1 MSTVEPRSRAAFTLI
16 ELLVVIAIIA
26 LLIGILLP
34 ALGRAR
40 ASARNVVSQ
49 ANMKAMGATAQNY
62 GADFEDFVFGYHETG
77 ANQTARRQIE
87 ILENRTGRSD
97 LAPNMTRLPHRRT
110 SHFSLFD
117 YLTVQFPEPIAASPF
132 DRNLLEWQEDPKG
145 AEEAKELPYQNG
157 TKLGGGY
164 DKDNGWTDKG
174 VVQLWPYGSTYQV
187 VPATWL
193 PDHAP
198 KNYGPSR
205 DLPHTFATPSGSYKL
220 GGRRISQVAFTS
232 SKVWMFEEFD
242 RMTDSAGIYYFYNE
256 ANVNLLFFDGSV
268 RQLRSEDSNPGWNPK
283 QPSNAVFRQKYAALD
298 TYPLLARGHR
308 GQERN
313 SVKYRWTREG
323 LQGVDFGGKEVK
335 LPQGAQGEELYP
347 NDPI

>member
-1 MSTVEPRSRAAFTLI
+1 MRAFRASGRAAFTLI

-49 ANMKAMGATAQNY
+49 ANLKSIGSTAQNY
-62 GADFEDFVFGYHETG
+62 GADFEDFVFGYHETDG
-77 ANQTARRQIE
+77 NKATRRQLE
-87 ILENRTGRSD
+87 ILRARTGRSD

-145 AEEAKELPYQNG
+145 AEEAQSLPYQSG
-157 TKLGGGY
+157 TRLGAAY
-164 DKDNGWTDKG
+164 DRDNGWEDKG

-187 VPATWL
+187 VPASWL
-193 PDHAP
+193 PDDAP
-198 KNYGPSR
+198 ENYGPSK

-220 GGRRISQVAFTS
+220 GGRRLSHVAFPS

-242 RMTDSAGIYYFYNE
+242 RMTDAAGIYYFYNE
-256 ANVNLLFFDGSV
+256 AKVNLLFFDGSV
-268 RQLRSEDSNPGWNPK
+268 RQLNSRDSNPGWNTK
-283 QPSNAVFRQKYAALD
+283 NPSDAVFRQRYAALD
-298 TYPLLARGHR
+298 TYPLFARGHKAR
-308 GQERN
+308 ERN
-313 SVKYRWTREG
+313 SVKFRWTREG
-323 LQGVDFGGKEVK
+323 LQGVDFGGKEVN
-335 LPQGAQGEELYP
+335 LPDGARDDQLYP
-347 NDPI
+347 NNPT